1 MTAIEKRMELQDK
14 ALIKHVQI
22 LTNEISKI
30 NPYAKKYKNLYE
42 LTKNQKLDNYKLFFL
57 RKTGKERH
65 VYNKPNTAECGAI
78 IIRKNNAAPFDLCV
92 YPKNIKKG
100 DKQYTTI
107 NKLTHHINPLVFTLL
122 FPHGNL
128 IWSIGY
134 KKKRIKGKFNSFTIL
149 FLLNIL

>member
-1 MTAIEKRMELQDK
+1 MELQDK

-107 NKLTHHINPLVFTLL
+107 NKLTHHIDPLVFTLL
-122 FPHGNL
+122 FPHGDL
-128 IWSIGY
+128 SWSIGY